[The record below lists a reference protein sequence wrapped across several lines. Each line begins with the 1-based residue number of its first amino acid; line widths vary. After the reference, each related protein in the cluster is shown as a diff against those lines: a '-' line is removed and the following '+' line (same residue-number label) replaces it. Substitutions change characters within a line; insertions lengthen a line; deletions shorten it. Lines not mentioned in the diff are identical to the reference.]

1 MPVRDLKRGV
11 KCGWSFVLGVCV
23 SCDVLVQLLFF
34 CETVKFVLVELSHL
48 VSYIDDPTTRPP
60 VSPEDNIRMALMFLN
75 WLQRVSYDTC
85 LFVIFD
91 LAFVLLQI
99 LELLT
104 KQALWS
110 WSCWVANCRRY
121 QGSEE
126 IFKYILFDIVFH
138 FGLLNYLP

>member
-1 MPVRDLKRGV
+1 M
-11 KCGWSFVLGVCV
+11 
-23 SCDVLVQLLFF
+23 QLLFF

-85 LFVIFD
+85 LFVIFV
-91 LAFVLLQI
+91 LASVLLQI

-104 KQALWS
+104 KQAL
-110 WSCWVANCRRY
+110 
-121 QGSEE
+121 
-126 IFKYILFDIVFH
+126 
-138 FGLLNYLP
+138 